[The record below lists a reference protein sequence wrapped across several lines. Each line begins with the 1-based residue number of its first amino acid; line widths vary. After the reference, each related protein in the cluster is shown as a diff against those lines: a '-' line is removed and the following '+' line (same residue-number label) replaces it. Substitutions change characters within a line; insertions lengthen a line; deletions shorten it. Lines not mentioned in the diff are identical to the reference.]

1 MDFVGLC
8 NTDIRKQG
16 TARREIAAGHS
27 FLSLPDKFAKNKK
40 KGMKIAYLLDLYGF
54 QSDE

>member
-8 NTDIRKQG
+8 NTDIRKLG
-16 TARREIAAGHS
+16 TARREIPAGYS
-27 FLSLPDKFAKNKK
+27 FLPLPDKFAKNKK
-40 KGMKIAYLLDLYGF
+40 KGMETAYLLDLSGV

>member
-8 NTDIRKQG
+8 NTDIREQG
-16 TARREIAAGHS
+16 IARREIPAGYS

-40 KGMKIAYLLDLYGF
+40 NGMETAYLLDLSGV